1 MQSKVTQEDFVRLP
15 YNRDAADGSIRP
27 SQSYWRSVLRRLVK
41 NRVAMVSAAVILLI
55 VNMLEKKNLLAAGRG
70 RRGAA

>member
-27 SQSYWRSVLRRLVK
+27 SQSYWRSVLRRQGK
-41 NRVAMVSAAVILLI
+41 TR
-55 VNMLEKKNLLAAGRG
+55 
-70 RRGAA
+70 

>member
-41 NRVAMVSAAVILLI
+41 NRVAMVSASTMASGPEPTSSMISV
-55 VNMLEKKNLLAAGRG
+55 M
-70 RRGAA
+70 